1 MKCLRLAAVIIS
13 AAITLSAGA
22 QSLWNRSHLENL
34 KRDIKQSCYAESF
47 RNLLAEADSALN
59 CRPLS
64 VMDKFKAP
72 ASGDKHDYMSQARYA
87 WADPTKPDGLPYIM
101 RDGESNPELERL
113 DRVPLSTTTGRISN
127 LALAY
132 YLTGAEKYAA
142 KAAELIR
149 VWFLDPET
157 CMNPNLE
164 YAQVFPG
171 HNGDKGRS
179 YGLIDSYSFIDMV
192 NAVPL
197 LEGSASFDTAD
208 SEALKDWFR
217 AFTRWMLTSE
227 QGREEDAG
235 ANNHSVAYDA
245 QIIAY
250 ALYTGDNETAERVI
264 AAFPKRRMYRQIDPD
279 GRQPHELTRT
289 RAFHYSWYNLTH
301 FVDIMLM
308 AKNMGKDISNV
319 SSFDGRNLY
328 RALDFLIPYIVYGKE
343 VWPYQEIGD
352 WDEVVQ
358 NLVRDLY
365 RTGAYLAPERKDY
378 IKIYNEYGK
387 YRPGELFNLLY
398 LDNCNTAE

>member
-1 MKCLRLAAVIIS
+1 MKCLRLAAVMIS
-13 AAITLSAGA
+13 SAITLSTGA

-34 KRDIKQSCYAESF
+34 KRDIKHSCYAESF

-113 DRVPLSTTTGRISN
+113 DRIPLSTTTGRINN

-132 YLTGAEKYAA
+132 YLTGDEKYAA

-157 CMNPNLE
+157 RMNPNLE

-197 LEGSASFDTAD
+197 LEGSASFDAAS

-217 AFTRWMLTSE
+217 AFTRWMLTSD

-250 ALYTGDNETAERVI
+250 ALYTGDKETAERVI
-264 AAFPKRRMYRQIDPD
+264 AAFPKRRMYKQIDPD

-289 RAFHYSWYNLTH
+289 RAYHYSWYNLTH
-301 FVDIMLM
+301 FIDIMLM
-308 AKNMGKDISNV
+308 AKNMDKDISNV

-328 RALDFLIPYIVYGKE
+328 KALDFLIPYIVYGKQA
-343 VWPYQEIGD
+343 WPYQEIGD

-365 RTGAYLAPERKDY
+365 RTGTYLVPYREDY
-378 IKIYNEYGK
+378 VRIYDECAE
-387 YRPGELFNLLY
+387 YRPGELFNLIY
-398 LDNCNTAE
+398 LDKCSKE

>member
-1 MKCLRLAAVIIS
+1 MKCLRLAAVMIS

-22 QSLWNRSHLENL
+22 QFLWNRSHLENL

-64 VMDKFKAP
+64 VMDKFKTP

-113 DRVPLSTTTGRISN
+113 DRIPLSTTTGRINN

-132 YLTGAEKYAA
+132 YLTGDEKYAA

-157 CMNPNLE
+157 RMNPNLE

-197 LEGSASFDTAD
+197 LEGSASFDAAS

-217 AFTRWMLTSE
+217 AFTRWMLTSD

-250 ALYTGDNETAERVI
+250 ALYTGDKETAERVI
-264 AAFPKRRMYRQIDPD
+264 AAFPKRRMYKQIDPD

-289 RAFHYSWYNLTH
+289 RAYHYSWYNLTH
-301 FVDIMLM
+301 FIDIMLM
-308 AKNMGKDISNV
+308 AKNMDKDISNV

-365 RTGAYLAPERKDY
+365 RTGTYLVPYREDY
-378 IKIYNEYGK
+378 VRIFDECAE
-387 YRPGELFNLLY
+387 YRPGELFNLIY
-398 LDNCNTAE
+398 LDKCSKE

>member
-1 MKCLRLAAVIIS
+1 MKCLRLAAVMIS
-13 AAITLSAGA
+13 AAIALSAGA

-64 VMDKFKAP
+64 VMDKFKTP

-101 RDGESNPELERL
+101 RDGESNSELERL
-113 DRVPLSTTTGRISN
+113 DRIPLSTTTGRINN

-132 YLTGAEKYAA
+132 YLTGDEKYAA

-157 CMNPNLE
+157 RMNPNLE

-197 LEGSASFDTAD
+197 LEGSALFDAAS

-217 AFTRWMLTSE
+217 AFTRWMLTSD

-250 ALYTGDNETAERVI
+250 ALYTGDKETAERVI
-264 AAFPKRRMYRQIDPD
+264 AAFPKRRMYKQIDPD

-289 RAFHYSWYNLTH
+289 RAYHYSWYNLTH
-301 FVDIMLM
+301 FIDIMLM
-308 AKNMGKDISNV
+308 AKNMDKDISNV

-343 VWPYQEIGD
+343 AWPYQEIGD

-365 RTGAYLAPERKDY
+365 RTGAYLASERKDY

-387 YRPGELFNLLY
+387 YRSGELFNLLY